1 MLPEDRYL
9 DYLLTLDQA
18 RVAAEDGRV
27 ASAYLR
33 LYRSLEMAQTDPEPW
48 SKELRRLYLQ
58 ALATFQRRYPWPS
71 AAPDDDATASRSRA
85 PQAAPWP

>member
-27 ASAYLR
+27 ASAHLR
-33 LYRSLEMAQTDPEPW
+33 LYRGLEMAQTDPEPW
-48 SKELRRLYLQ
+48 SRELRRLYLQ
-58 ALATFQRRYPWPS
+58 ALTIFQRQYPWPS
-71 AAPDDDATASRSRA
+71 VVPDDEDAATRSRA
-85 PQAAPWP
+85 FRAANQL